1 MAGKQ
6 NNNNEDK
13 PMSESPAN
21 TAAPMDTPNGPG
33 KGGWVDRALN
43 FIEVVG
49 NRLPDPAVLFL
60 ILMVTVWVLSLLL
73 SGVSFDA
80 IHPATGEAVQVTN
93 LLSGDNFAYFL
104 SNMVTTFTGFAPL
117 GVVLVAMLGVGV
129 AEQSGFIN
137 AVLKKLLGV
146 TPQMLL
152 TPMLILVAIVSHTA
166 VDAGYVLVIPL
177 GGVIFY
183 AAGRHPLAGIAAAF
197 AGVSGGFS
205 ANFVPSAI
213 DPLLQGFTQSA
224 AQIVS
229 PELQLNPL
237 NNWFFTS
244 ASCLV
249 IVLLGW
255 WLTDK
260 VIEPR
265 LKNVAIDGD
274 PEEMPVM
281 QEVGTR
287 ERRALRLSTLVMVI
301 GIGALIA
308 WMLPGDSALRDEA
321 GNLAAFGAPAMK
333 SIVPLIFL
341 LFIIP
346 GVVFG
351 YAAGTF
357 QKSKDVIDAM
367 SKTMGSMSYYIVMA
381 FFCALFIAEFGRSGL
396 GTLLAVEGG
405 NLLATMALP
414 GPVTLMGIIL
424 LVGFVNLFVGSASAK
439 WALLAPIFVPM
450 LMQVGFSPDLTQ
462 AAYRVGDSSTNII
475 TPLMPYFP
483 LVVVYC
489 QRYVKSTGIGTLVS
503 MMLPY
508 SVVFLLCWSIFLVIY
523 WSLGLPL
530 GLQASYTYP

>member
-1 MAGKQ
+1 MAEAQ
-6 NNNNEDK
+6 TD
-13 PMSESPAN
+13 
-21 TAAPMDTPNGPG
+21 PG
-33 KGGWVDRALN
+33 NQPGGGGNGWVNRALN

-60 ILMVTVWVLSLLL
+60 ILMVVVWVLSWLL
-73 SGVSFDA
+73 SGVDFQA
-80 IHPATGEAVQVTN
+80 LHPATGESIRVTN
-93 LLSGDNFAYFL
+93 LLSGSEMARFL
-104 SNMVTTFTGFAPL
+104 SGMVTTFTSFAPL

-137 AVLKKLLGV
+137 AVLKKLLAV

-224 AQIVS
+224 AQIVD
-229 PELQLNPL
+229 PQMQLNPL

-244 ASCLV
+244 ASSVV

-265 LKNVAIDGD
+265 LEGVAIDGND
-274 PEEMPVM
+274 EEMP
-281 QEVGTR
+281 EIRDLGGR
-287 ERRALRLSTLVMVI
+287 ERKALYLSLAVMVA
-301 GIGALIA
+301 GIAGLVAWLIPGA
-308 WMLPGDSALRDEA
+308 SALRDA
-321 GNLAAFGAPAMK
+321 QGQLASFDAPVMR

-341 LFIIP
+341 LFILP

-357 QKSKDVIDAM
+357 KKSKDVIDAM
-367 SKTMGSMSYYIVMA
+367 SRTMSSMAYYIVMA
-381 FFCALFIAEFGRSGL
+381 FFCALFIAEFAQSGL
-396 GTLLAVEGG
+396 GTLLSVKGG
-405 NLLATMALP
+405 NALAAMDLP
-414 GPVTLMGIIL
+414 GPVTLIGIIL

-439 WALLAPIFVPM
+439 WGLLAPIFVPM
-450 LMQVGFSPDLTQ
+450 LMQIGFSPDLTQ

-489 QRYVKSTGIGTLVS
+489 QRYVKGTGIGTLVS

-508 SVVFLLCWSIFLVIY
+508 SVVFLVCWSLFLVAY
-523 WSLGLPL
+523 WSLGIPL